1 MDIESRHN
9 ACSSND
15 EKISTNPNSLGAD
28 DERVVPDEKAGPLIE
43 GENPAIIPWHANDII
58 SADNW
63 PCAQVF
69 GDETGVLSAVVVS
82 PVNLPIAD
90 IAADDHPSIGI
101 AVDSTAVNRNGIP
114 V

>member
-1 MDIESRHN
+1 MDIQSRHN
-9 ACSSND
+9 ARSSND

-63 PCAQVF
+63 ACAQVLR
-69 GDETGVLSAVVVS
+69 DETGVLSAVVVS

-90 IAADDHPSIGI
+90 IAADDHSSIGI